1 MLHTVISSFRAATR
15 ATATARNTST
25 MVTTSPP
32 SEQKAP
38 VDVTITSDLI
48 CPWCWVGLRKLQDA
62 SKFTNIPI
70 KVTWKP
76 YMLRPNTPIEGTP
89 KDGPT
94 PQSRVGTHL
103 RHAGE
108 SVGINFTGL
117 TDRTPNTI
125 LFHAT
130 MKYLQDELKNVDAN
144 NNALANAFQEE
155 AFNGYFTLGEFP
167 DQDGLLKAAKR
178 VGNETL
184 YEKVKALYDGDKEA
198 TLLDKLRKEVV
209 EEAMVASRMGISGVP
224 SFTFGN
230 ERRPAFSG
238 AQSTNVFAQYLNEY
252 Y

>member
-1 MLHTVISSFRAATR
+1 MV
-15 ATATARNTST
+15 NT
-25 MVTTSPP
+25 PP
-32 SEQKAP
+32 NKAP

-48 CPWCWVGLRKLQDA
+48 CPWCWVGLKKLQDA
-62 SKFTNIPI
+62 SKSTNIPI

-76 YMLRPNTPIEGTP
+76 YMLRPNTPIEGNP
-89 KDGPT
+89 KGGT

-117 TDRTPNTI
+117 TDRTPNTT

-130 MKYLQDELKNVDAN
+130 MKYLQDELKKNVDEN
-144 NNALANAFQEE
+144 NNVLANSFQEE

-178 VGNETL
+178 VGDEIL
-184 YEKVKALYDGDKEA
+184 YKTVKELYDDASA
-198 TLLDKLRKEVV
+198 TTLDKLRKEVV
-209 EEAMVASRMGISGVP
+209 EEAMDASRMGISGVP